1 VCEHWVSAR
10 GRKFRRNESL
20 VPFRVPSIRT
30 PPETSPDG
38 VLLCSKRPDPPRPR
52 DGSGLARTCHDA
64 HGGRGRVMTKR
75 EATLNE
81 RTRRYSRQTQRSAV
95 PLRSPSFG
103 AVQCLDVSR
112 AKQAHWWARPPIL
125 RNTQSRSKR
134 RQRQTEWSCASEFS
148 HPNQLGC
155 NKRSDDEWYAGPW

>member
-1 VCEHWVSAR
+1 VRAWGVRSGKEVSEER
-10 GRKFRRNESL
+10 SL

-52 DGSGLARTCHDA
+52 DGSGLATTHTGD
-64 HGGRGRVMTKR
+64 GGRVMTKR

-155 NKRSDDEWYAGPW
+155 NKRSDEEWYAGPWLRMM